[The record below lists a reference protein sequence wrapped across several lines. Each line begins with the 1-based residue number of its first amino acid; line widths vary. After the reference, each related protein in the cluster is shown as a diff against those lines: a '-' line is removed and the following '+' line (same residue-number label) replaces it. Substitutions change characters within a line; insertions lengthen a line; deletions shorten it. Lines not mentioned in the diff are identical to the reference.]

1 MAKLAANSQ
10 NLLLQAQNLSH
21 SFGPSEI
28 LRDINF
34 TLNQGDVI
42 SVVGPSGG
50 GKTTLLHLCA
60 GFLEVEEGKVINTF
74 DTHAFAF
81 QETRLLP
88 WQTTLDNIAFGLKAQ
103 GVKKHQRYQQATD
116 IALRFGLEKDDLTK
130 FPKDLSGGMRQRVS
144 FARALVIE
152 PQLLFLDEP
161 FSALDIGL
169 KQELQKILIDLISS
183 DKLSIFFITHDLM
196 EAVRLSNK
204 IIVLDVDPG
213 HVVHTFIIKKPQHER
228 DDTYVYAKTA
238 KLLTNPI
245 IIKTF
250 ELSLTSAKPSITY

>member
-1 MAKLAANSQ
+1 MAGLDAELRVQ
-10 NLLLQAQNLSH
+10 HLSH
-21 SFGPSEI
+21 SFGPHEI
-28 LRDINF
+28 LRDISF
-34 TLNQGDVI
+34 SLKEGRVI

-60 GFLEVEEGKVINTF
+60 GFLDVEEGKVTNTF
-74 DTHAFAF
+74 KKHAFAF

-103 GVKKHQRYQQATD
+103 GMKKQQRYQLATE
-116 IALRFGLEKDDLTK
+116 IALRFGLEKKDLSK

-169 KQELQKILIDLISS
+169 KQELQQILIQLISAGR
-183 DKLSIFFITHDLM
+183 LTVFFITHDLM
-196 EAVRLSNK
+196 EAIKLSDQ

-213 HVVHTFIIKKPQHER
+213 RVAHTFTIEKPQQER
-228 DDTYVYAKTA
+228 DDAYVYAETA
-238 KLLTNPI
+238 KLLANPI

-250 ELSLTSAKPSITY
+250 ELSIASSRNKSDNGVTA

>member
-1 MAKLAANSQ
+1 MAQLKSILTAKH
-10 NLLLQAQNLSH
+10 LSH

-34 TLNQGDVI
+34 TLKEGDVV

-60 GFLEVEEGKVINTF
+60 GFLEVEEGKVSNTF
-74 DTHAFAF
+74 KSHAFAF

-88 WQTTLDNIAFGLKAQ
+88 WQTTLDNIAFGLKAR
-103 GVKKHQRYQQATD
+103 GIKKAQRYQLATD
-116 IALRFGLEKDDLTK
+116 IALRFGLEKEDLSK

-169 KQELQKILIDLISS
+169 KQELQQILIDLISAK
-183 DKLSIFFITHDLM
+183 KLSIFFITHDLM
-196 EAVRLSNK
+196 EAVRLSNQ
-204 IIVLDVDPG
+204 IIVLDVEPG
-213 HVVHTFIIKKPQHER
+213 RIVHTFTIEKPQDQR
-228 DDTYVYAKTA
+228 DNAYVYAQTA
-238 KLLTNPI
+238 KLLADPI
-245 IIKTF
+245 IIQTF
-250 ELSLTSAKPSITY
+250 ELSLTSAKIASA